1 MTPGHLAPFSIFPVL
16 LYNRH
21 FFYRTPLK
29 FLRTFLFELMD
40 FKYRKNVYLQQ
51 TQNLSLGSFVF
62 ENNFIFNVYQNKGIE
77 SLEQNQIFKP
87 QNH

>member
-1 MTPGHLAPFSIFPVL
+1 MTPGHFAPFSIFPVL
-16 LYNRH
+16 LFNRH
-21 FFYRTPLK
+21 FFLPY
-29 FLRTFLFELMD
+29 LFALMD

>member
-1 MTPGHLAPFSIFPVL
+1 
-16 LYNRH
+16 
-21 FFYRTPLK
+21 
-29 FLRTFLFELMD
+29 MD